1 MSKNDP
7 WRVQLLGDAEVA
19 ELYALPKFD
28 EIEREYYFSL
38 NDSEN
43 KALTKLIKPHTK
55 LYFIL
60 QLGYFRAKKM
70 FYKIS
75 SDTIADDILHIKKR
89 YFSDKNNDVEFQE
102 KLPKDSLYQQKIDVL
117 RLFQYREWS
126 NEIKP
131 EVVAHLRDL
140 IKIYPKGNDT
150 LRELFVFLESKRIT
164 VPSYRILQ
172 DLFTE
177 VFSFE
182 MERLSRSMLSIP
194 KNIREKLD
202 ELIKNDDGLTQL
214 NIIRSDQK
222 DFNYR
227 ALSGEVKKAR
237 SLSEIYDLSKTIIP
251 SLHLSTNAVR
261 YYAALAEHYTASRVR
276 KLKKSLQWLYT
287 LCFAFHR
294 YQSFMNNLITSF
306 MVHVK
311 LFMRDS
317 TDYAKLKETEYING
331 ITMEFPKLVQFL
343 KWFSSD
349 EVNPNIRY
357 QDFSQVGFEILP
369 KETQG
374 EMADSIA
381 GIAFDYEGAK
391 WEFYEKSSRKISLYL
406 RPILLAV
413 NFGFYKPD
421 SHVMRLI
428 DFLRQFYNKPH
439 DLKNFTVPDD
449 IIEKLSKK
457 TIRGL
462 RSGKKI
468 EGINPARFEFY
479 TYQKIY
485 HELDRGRLFCND
497 SISYCDLDYDLVSDK
512 LVDQAHTIAE
522 KFGYKKLAV
531 YCDER
536 LDQALLELDAA
547 WQRTNGNIESNINKD
562 IKIQVDEK
570 GNITWR
576 LTYDTGENE
585 ESKFFSCLPK
595 IDIADAVKIVCDKL
609 NVWPAFTHL
618 KHRYIKCKQPES
630 LALLGATLSSAFGFG
645 TKHMADISNLSY
657 NHLRDVENDFIHNEN
672 LLNASD
678 IVSNFIYGLPVNRA
692 LDLIENK
699 IVGDCDGQKFE
710 TSSHTIQS
718 RYSSKYFGT
727 YKGIS
732 VYSLV
737 ANNIAINAKNIGP
750 NEYEGHNLFDMVY
763 GNNTDIPIDMITG
776 DGHSINQVNFVALDV
791 IDVEFIPSINNI
803 QSAAENLS
811 CVDEPEKYNGLIK
824 PHKKVNVALIKS
836 EKRGLIRILLSLI
849 LQENTQAVI
858 IRKLASHKRYS
869 RLQAALWEYNK
880 IFNSIHI
887 LNVINDVHLRKVI
900 KQARNR
906 TESYHQ
912 MQRAI
917 RKVHRGVFGGRKI
930 VDNAICTQASRFV
943 ANCIV
948 AYNTMLLNAVYL
960 RLVKK
965 IGEEKAKKIMSKIS
979 PVAWRHFIFTG
990 KYHFTDT
997 QFEIALDEFVD
1008 MLEHKL
1014 NSSFPK

>member
-1 MSKNDP
+1 MHKNDS
-7 WRVQLLGDAEVA
+7 WRIKLLSDVEVA

-28 EIEREYYFSL
+28 EIDREYYFSI
-38 NDSEN
+38 NENEN
-43 KALTKLIKPHTK
+43 KVLTKLIKPHTR

-75 SDTIADDILHIKKR
+75 SGAISDDILHIKKR
-89 YFSDKNNDVEFQE
+89 YFSGGVNDVEFQE
-102 KLPKDSLYQQKIDVL
+102 KLPKDSLLQQKVDIL
-117 RLFQYREWS
+117 RLFQYQEWS

-131 EVVAHLRDL
+131 DVVAHLRDL
-140 IKIYPKGNDT
+140 IKLYPKGNDT
-150 LRELFVFLESKRIT
+150 LRELFVFLENKRIT
-164 VPSYRILQ
+164 IPSYRTLQ

-177 VFSFE
+177 AFSFE
-182 MERLSRSMLSIP
+182 MERLSQSMLFFP

-202 ELIKNDDGLTQL
+202 ELIKNDDGFTPL
-214 NIIRSDQK
+214 NIVRSDQK

-227 ALSGEVKKAR
+227 ALRNEVKKAQL
-237 SLSEIYDLSKTIIP
+237 LSGIYELSKTTIP
-251 SLHLSTNAVR
+251 SLGLSTNAVR
-261 YYAALAEHYTASRVR
+261 YYASLAEHYTASRMR
-276 KLKKSLQWLYT
+276 KLRKPLQWLHT
-287 LCFAFHR
+287 LCFVFHR

-306 MVHVK
+306 MVYVK
-311 LFMRDS
+311 LFMRDA
-317 TDYAKLKETEYING
+317 TDYAKLKEAEYING

-349 EVNPNIRY
+349 EVNPDVRY

-369 KETQG
+369 KETLG
-374 EMADSIA
+374 EMADYIA

-391 WEFYEKSSRKISLYL
+391 WEFYEKSARKISLYL

-413 NFGFYKPD
+413 NFEFYKPD

-428 DFLRQFYNKPH
+428 DFLRRLYNKPH
-439 DLKNFTVPDD
+439 DLKIFTVPDD
-449 IIEKLSKK
+449 IVEKIPKKTIGELSSSKK
-457 TIRGL
+457 T
-462 RSGKKI
+462 

-479 TYQKIY
+479 TYKKIY

-512 LVDQAHTIAE
+512 LVDQVHTIAE
-522 KFGYKKLAV
+522 QFGYKKLAV

-536 LDQALLELDAA
+536 LDQALLELDTA
-547 WQRTNGNIESNINKD
+547 WKRTNGNIESNVNKD

-570 GNITWR
+570 GNTTWQ
-576 LTYDTGENE
+576 LTYDTEENE
-585 ESKFFSCLPK
+585 ESKFFSGLPK

-609 NVWPAFTHL
+609 NVWSVFTHL

-672 LLNASD
+672 LLNVSD
-678 IVSNFIYGLPVNRA
+678 VVSNFIYELPVNRA
-692 LDLIENK
+692 LDLMENK

-727 YKGIS
+727 CKGIS
-732 VYSLV
+732 VYSLI

-750 NEYEGHNLFDMVY
+750 NEYEGHHLFDMVY
-763 GNNTDIPIDMITG
+763 GNHTDIPIDMITG

-791 IDVEFIPSINNI
+791 IDVAFIPSINDI
-803 QSAAENLS
+803 QSEAEKLS
-811 CVDEPEKYNGLIK
+811 CMYETEKYDGLIK

-836 EKRGLIRILLSLI
+836 EKRGIIRILLSLI

-858 IRKLASHKRYS
+858 IQKLSSHKRYS

-880 IFNSIHI
+880 IFNSTHI

-900 KQARNR
+900 KKARNR

-917 RKVHRGVFGGRKI
+917 RKVHKGIFGGRKI

-965 IGEEKAKKIMSKIS
+965 IGEEKAKEIMRKIS

-990 KYHFTDT
+990 KYRFTDT
-997 QFEIALDEFVD
+997 QFEIVLDEFVD
-1008 MLEHKL
+1008 MLEQKL
-1014 NSSFPK
+1014 DDSSK